1 MTVPVERHFIVDDK
15 IILLKQSH
23 QDLGLEVAKIRCF
36 CHKLQVPFHKV
47 LAHL

>member
-1 MTVPVERHFIVDDK
+1 
-15 IILLKQSH
+15 LKQSH
-23 QDLGLEVAKIRCF
+23 KNLWLEVAEICGL